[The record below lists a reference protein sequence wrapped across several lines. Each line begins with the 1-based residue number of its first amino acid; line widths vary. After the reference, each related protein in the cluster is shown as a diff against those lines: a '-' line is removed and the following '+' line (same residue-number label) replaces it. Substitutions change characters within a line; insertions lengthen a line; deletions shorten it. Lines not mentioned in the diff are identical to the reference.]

1 MRKLTSDD
9 HLEWDEFLVEFR
21 DLCKK
26 HDVLFE
32 GNEDG
37 EIIITKL
44 HNAYV
49 TANIGCYVGAQ
60 ELDKLLEN

>member
-1 MRKLTSDD
+1 MARLTSDD
-9 HLEWDEFLVEFR
+9 HLEWDEFLVELR

-32 GNEDG
+32 SNEDA
-37 EIIITKL
+37 EIIITKI

-49 TANIGCYVGAQ
+49 SANLGCYVGAKT
-60 ELDKLLEN
+60 LDEILKN